1 MKKELSIAL
10 ALLVSLFIYAFY
22 RSEKTLLNMLII
34 MVLPLD
40 TYREI
45 KTNVNVIPLTKLI
58 VFSLPGGLWIFCAT
72 TLSKDFYVRIRSYKL
87 RLFLVPIL
95 FAIGLEFCQLL
106 QFTNGRFDC
115 WDIVSYGIFFS
126 VAYFSYQF
134 QDPQENLMSPF
145 TLRGFT
151 CLICLL
157 SVYLAHVS
165 Y

>member
-22 RSEKTLLNMLII
+22 RSEKTLVNELIML
-34 MVLPLD
+34 VLPLD

-45 KTNVNVIPLTKLI
+45 RSNINVIPLTGLM

-72 TLSKDFYVRIRSYKL
+72 TLSKDFYVRIRTYKL
-87 RLFLVPIL
+87 RLFPVPIL

-115 WDIVSYGIFFS
+115 WDVVSYGIFFLL
-126 VAYFSYQF
+126 AYFSYQF

-151 CLICLL
+151 YLICLL